1 MVGRI
6 KIKNQLAELK
16 VIIKISLTEFKKI
29 KISLAEL
36 KIIKI
41 SLAELKV
48 IIIKIISL
56 AELSQQ
62 EQAEDLN

>member
-16 VIIKISLTEFKKI
+16 VIIKISLTE
-29 KISLAEL
+29 L

-41 SLAELKV
+41 VLAELKV

-62 EQAEDLN
+62 EQVEDLN